1 MLDDLHLETER
12 LIMRPFDLED
22 SEQLHGILSQEEV
35 MRYLPE
41 DVMSLKEVKRT
52 ISWLKDCYGKNSPG
66 HIVKL
71 TLAAVSKQD
80 QKVVGWCGLGP
91 LEFSPK
97 EIEIY
102 YGLSKHNWGKG
113 FATEAAKAMLHCG
126 FDKFKLETIVGIT
139 KPENIASAR
148 VLEKLGMIYR
158 KKIGKLPEKQRF
170 YEGCLY
176 YSLSKDE
183 YTGNTG
189 KEDITGALH
198 D

>member
-1 MLDDLHLETER
+1 MLQDLHLETQR
-12 LIMRPFDLED
+12 LIMRPFDFND
-22 SEQLHGILSQEEV
+22 SEQLHQILSQKEV

-41 DVMSLKEVKRT
+41 DVMSLKEVKGI

-80 QKVVGWCGLGP
+80 QKVIGWCGLGP

-102 YGLSKHNWGKG
+102 YGLSEYHWGRG
-113 FATEAAKAMLHCG
+113 IATEAAKAMLRYG
-126 FDKFKLETIVGIT
+126 FDKFKLDPIVAIT
-139 KPENIASAR
+139 KPENIASTK

-158 KKIGKLPEKQRF
+158 KEIGKLPEKYRF

-183 YTGNTG
+183 YLGDTG
-189 KEDITGALH
+189 KQDITGGARG
-198 D
+198 